1 MNKTTFNAKDIAIA
15 ALLSALAIIIPV
27 LMPFKIVLEPIFSA
41 TFASHV
47 PGILAMFVGPFAV
60 VGTAIGSAIGFI
72 MCGLG
77 PWVAARAF
85 LHLVFGF
92 VGYHLIIK
100 KYNIF
105 LVIAA
110 TGILHAVSEMI
121 VGLVSLPFV
130 AIPDR
135 GALFYIL
142 VSIGCGTFIHHCI
155 DFAVSLVILGGLK
168 SARLI
173 SGTVN
178 YKSLKQ

>member
-15 ALLSALAIIIPV
+15 ALLTALAVLIPI

-60 VGTAIGSAIGFI
+60 VGTAFGSAIGFL
-72 MCGLG
+72 GLG
-77 PWVAARAF
+77 PWVSARAF
-85 LHLVFGF
+85 LHMVFGLI
-92 VGYHLIIK
+92 GYQLIKK

-105 LVIAA
+105 LVVLA
-110 TGILHAVSEMI
+110 TGLIHAVSEML
-121 VGLVSLPFV
+121 VGLISLPFV
-130 AIPDR
+130 VTPAR
-135 GALFYIL
+135 GALFYIV

-155 DFAVSLVILGGLK
+155 DFAVSLVILGALK